1 MIIRIGCVLVA
12 GLLATGSVMAQ
23 SQKIVAIDLKK
34 MFDGYWKTKQ
44 FNNQLQ
50 KQREDILKERNAIM
64 EKLKKA
70 DEDYKKLLES
80 ANDQAI
86 SAEKREKNKKSAEE
100 KLLEMRQ
107 IQSSAEQFQQSAV
120 NTLQETEGRMKSN
133 IVKELREAVAA
144 KAKGAG
150 YALVVDSSADSAVGT
165 PIFLHNS
172 LEDITES
179 LLADINSRAPTG
191 ALEDKP
197 KTDAPKTESVP
208 ENKK

>member
-1 MIIRIGCVLVA
+1 MIIQIACVLVA
-12 GLLATGSVMAQ
+12 GMLAAGSAMAQ
-23 SQKIVAIDLKK
+23 AQKVVGVDLKK

-44 FNNQLQ
+44 FNSQLQ

-86 SAEKREKNKKSAEE
+86 SAEKREKNKKAAED
-100 KLLEMRQ
+100 KLLELRQ
-107 IQSSAEQFQQSAV
+107 IQTSAEQFQQSAV

-144 KAKGAG
+144 KAKGASYG
-150 YALVVDSSADSAVGT
+150 LVVDVSADSAVGT

-179 LLADINSRAPTG
+179 LLADLNSRAPTG

-197 KTDAPKTESVP
+197 KTETPKTESVP
-208 ENKK
+208 EKK